1 MDPSG
6 FYAHFRNIEECERAA
21 ADAYRQYVD
30 DHMRAYAKLRTA
42 SDLPAAIDA
51 SEALL
56 ASWLKQPEWITV
68 LARCRFDDS
77 PLGKAV
83 RDLYA
88 AVRKDFQEA
97 LWDLAT
103 KLGVRG
109 RHLREVEAIAELC
122 VGQFVTMLERLA
134 EGRASDVRAAAEQ
147 LARANFAVVSA
158 AFKRMAEQDA
168 ELKTGND

>member
-1 MDPSG
+1 MDSALRLVAVEGAALTVARVTREAGMDPSG
-6 FYAHFRNIEECERAA
+6 FYAHFRNIEECEHAA

-109 RHLREVEAIAELC
+109 PC
-122 VGQFVTMLERLA
+122 
-134 EGRASDVRAAAEQ
+134 
-147 LARANFAVVSA
+147 ARSRRSPSCAWGSS
-158 AFKRMAEQDA
+158 
-168 ELKTGND
+168 